1 MEYANNGDLFQKI
14 TRHQKEQTYFKEE
27 EIWRIFIQVVK
38 GLKALHEVDIFHR
51 DLKSA
56 NVFLNKDGTAKL
68 GDMNV
73 SKVAKKGLLYTQ
85 TGTPYYASPEVWRDQ
100 PYDMKSDI
108 WSLGCVLYESVTLK
122 PPFRADDMA
131 GLYRKVLKGVYSKIP
146 DHFSPE
152 LANVIKQL
160 VQVQAAARPN
170 CDEILEMPAVKKMGE
185 RLFKDFYDEFDPPQQ
200 NQLLSTIRVP
210 KNLLYLTD
218 RLPKPSYDQ
227 DTHPQGFKKKTESV
241 EKRKPTEDEEIKMPE
256 LKQRQ
261 QTQRNQNIS
270 KTKGDAS
277 EMRH

>member
-1 MEYANNGDLFQKI
+1 MEYANNGDLFQRI
-14 TRHQKEQTYFKEE
+14 TKHQKEQTYIKEE
-27 EIWRIFIQVVK
+27 DIWRIFIQVVK
-38 GLKALHEVDIFHR
+38 GLRALHDVDIFHR

-56 NVFLNKDGTAKL
+56 NVFLNKDGSAKL

-146 DHFSPE
+146 DHFSAE
-152 LANVIKQL
+152 LAGVIKAL
-160 VQVQAAARPN
+160 VQVQASSRPS
-170 CDEILEMPAVKKMGE
+170 CDEILQMPAVKKMGE
-185 RLFKDFYDEFDPPQQ
+185 RLFPDFYDEEPTGQ
-200 NQLLSTIRVP
+200 NALLSTIRVP

-218 RLPKPSYDQ
+218 RLPKPSYGNAEVSA
-227 DTHPQGFKKKTESV
+227 PRIFKKKAESI
-241 EKRKPTEDEEIKMPE
+241 EAKKPQKSEEDSKLPE
-256 LKQRQ
+256 VKPKPKVI
-261 QTQRNQNIS
+261 N
-270 KTKGDAS
+270 K
-277 EMRH
+277 